1 MTWTTVHELGDLPS
15 NVPVAV
21 DGDAICLIRTNGE
34 VYAVRNECTHGAV
47 PLSEGEVDGFTLECF
62 MHGSRFD
69 VRTGAAL
76 NLPAT
81 RPVTTYPVRV
91 VDGQVQV
98 LRA

>member
-21 DGDAICLIRTNGE
+21 N
-34 VYAVRNECTHGAV
+34 
-47 PLSEGEVDGFTLECF
+47 GFTLECF

-98 LRA
+98 FRA

>member
-1 MTWTTVHELGDLPS
+1 MHELRDLPS

-21 DGDAICLIRTNGE
+21 DGDAICLIRTDGE

-47 PLSEGEVDGFTLECF
+47 PLSEGEVDGFTIECF

-69 VRTGAAL
+69 VRTGVAL

-81 RPVTTYPVRV
+81 RPVMTYPVRV
-91 VDGQVQV
+91 VDGHVQV
-98 LRA
+98 FRA